1 LRTRPKKS
9 AHAYASIWQPEGSPL
24 VITSRSVRDKLAAT
38 LGADL
43 APHQGVEGTPMLP
56 WVELTVTDC
65 RAHPDIARQVREA
78 AAPLRLHVLKVLPPA
93 SVATDPAAGPATTAL
108 SLSDLRPEEVFAERL
123 RREAIDHASAA
134 GQALVQTFAELM
146 SGLHET
152 AVVENPEARP

>member
-1 LRTRPKKS
+1 MIDIQGTTLTQRAIPIPVFRPLLRLT
-9 AHAYASIWQPEGSPL
+9 
-24 VITSRSVRDKLAAT
+24 TTAAT

-43 APHQGVEGTPMLP
+43 APHQGAAGNPMLP
-56 WVELTVTDC
+56 WVELTVADC

-93 SVATDPAAGPATTAL
+93 LVATDPTGGPATPSL
-108 SLSDLRPEEVFAERL
+108 SLSDLRPDEVFAERL
-123 RREAIDHASAA
+123 RREKIDQTSAE

-152 AVVENPEARP
+152 DAAKNVEAAS